1 MLRQVLT
8 SHDFVTV
15 DQPLFGAID
24 LFTNTVGTFA
34 HMPSFVKIQLEAA
47 RQSGDLVVKRA
58 SWLILLV
65 ILPEMQQYALSV
77 GNPVKTPQFLTWC
90 TAEAEKLFNGTY
102 QSQHGDE
109 SLSAFVANAC
119 NAYESF

>member
-1 MLRQVLT
+1 
-8 SHDFVTV
+8 
-15 DQPLFGAID
+15 
-24 LFTNTVGTFA
+24 
-34 HMPSFVKIQLEAA
+34 
-47 RQSGDLVVKRA
+47 
-58 SWLILLV
+58 
-65 ILPEMQQYALSV
+65 MQQYTLSV
-77 GNPVKTPQFLTWC
+77 GHPIKTPQFLTWC